1 MILFF
6 AFAAFLN
13 FIVSF
18 FLGFFV
24 YFTRANRNNKSKFFI
39 LYFWAVAFWSFG
51 YYMWQI
57 ADDAGS
63 ALFWCRFL
71 MFGAIF
77 IPVFYL
83 NFILDFLNNYPKNK
97 FIIYLLYIF
106 AFVFSL
112 INLTDFFV
120 KNVESKLDFIYWPN
134 PGIFYSPFLVYFL
147 LTVCY
152 GWYLLLVAVRKEKD
166 RIAKQQ
172 IKYFL
177 LGTGIGFSGGLTNYP
192 LWYNVP
198 ILPYGNILVSIG
210 MIFVALA
217 LFKYR
222 LFQIRVI
229 LIEFLV
235 GIMGIVLFVL
245 PFLMPTTGLKVLTSL
260 VFVLFCFFGYYLI
273 KITHRESR
281 RREDAEAI
289 ASRERALRREAEIL
303 AADLK
308 RLDTAKTQF
317 LLSTQHHLRG
327 PLSVIQGYLS
337 MIGEGSYGKIPKK
350 AKEKID
356 ASLEADR
363 KLIHLVDEL
372 LDVAHFQMNKGV
384 AAKEPVNVVDL
395 IAGVIDDFKTAAA
408 AKELYLNFKKPS
420 VPIPLVSLNAR
431 GIREAIYNI
440 VDNAIKYTQTG
451 GVTVSMSVVD
461 DQLRISVKDTGIGID
476 EKDLQGLFGRV
487 FERGE
492 KAKSVNIDGKGIGL
506 YLSAQII
513 ANNGG
518 NIRVESKGLGEGSEF
533 IIDLPMQTEE

>member
-1 MILFF
+1 MSGEGEWGIFWDRIVYIGVVFIPISVYHFGLAFTKSKNDLILIIGYLLSFIFLILSRTDLFVADIYKYSWGIHTKAQLFHHIFLIYFAIYIFLFFFNVWRFRHNTSGLEKKQSNYILF
-6 AFAAFLN
+6 AFFVLNLSSLAFLPAYGID
-13 FIVSF
+13 FPPLSYLFAVICV
-18 FLGFFV
+18 L
-24 YFTRANRNNKSKFFI
+24 I
-39 LYFWAVAFWSFG
+39 LSLAVTK
-51 YYMWQI
+51 YH
-57 ADDAGS
+57 
-63 ALFWCRFL
+63 LFETK
-71 MFGAIF
+71 
-77 IPVFYL
+77 V
-83 NFILDFLNNYPKNK
+83 IL
-97 FIIYLLYIF
+97 
-106 AFVFSL
+106 
-112 INLTDFFV
+112 T
-120 KNVESKLDFIYWPN
+120 E
-134 PGIFYSPFLVYFL
+134 
-147 LTVCY
+147 T
-152 GWYLLLVAVRKEKD
+152 
-166 RIAKQQ
+166 
-172 IKYFL
+172 
-177 LGTGIGFSGGLTNYP
+177 
-192 LWYNVP
+192 
-198 ILPYGNILVSIG
+198 LVS
-210 MIFVALA
+210 
-217 LFKYR
+217 
-222 LFQIRVI
+222 
-229 LIEFLV
+229 
-235 GIMGIVLFVL
+235 IMGIVLFVL

-372 LDVAHFQMNKGV
+372 LDVAHFQMNKGA

-395 IAGVIDDFKTAAA
+395 VAGAIDDLKTAAA

-451 GVTVSMSVVD
+451 GVAVSMSVVD
-461 DQLRISVKDTGIGID
+461 DRLRISVKDTGIGID
-476 EKDLQGLFGRV
+476 EKDLQGLFGRI